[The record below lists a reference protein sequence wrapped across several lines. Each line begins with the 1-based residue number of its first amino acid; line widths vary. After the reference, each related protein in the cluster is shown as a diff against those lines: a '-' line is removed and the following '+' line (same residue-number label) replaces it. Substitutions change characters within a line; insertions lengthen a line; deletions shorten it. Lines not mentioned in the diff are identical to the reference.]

1 MTHKEFKLVV
11 EKEIL
16 EIGTGY
22 SASAVHYKVGYILT
36 VNQDT
41 FDRLKLGETIEWMT
55 QEGFV
60 KFDKNNFNNEVEVTI
75 VTIEYTINKL
85 GIRKKK

>member
-1 MTHKEFKLVV
+1 MIHKEFKLVV

-22 SASAVHYKVGYILT
+22 ITPAIHYKIGYVLT

-41 FDRLKLGETIEWMT
+41 FNRLKLGETIEWMT
-55 QEGFV
+55 QEGFI

-75 VTIEYTINKL
+75 VTIEHTINKL
-85 GIRKKK
+85 GIRKK

>member
-1 MTHKEFKLVV
+1 MIHKEFKLVV

-22 SASAVHYKVGYILT
+22 STPAIHYKIGYVLT

-41 FDRLKLGETIEWMT
+41 FNRLKLGETIEWMT
-55 QEGFV
+55 QEGFI

-75 VTIEYTINKL
+75 VTIEHTINKL
-85 GIRKKK
+85 GIRKK